1 MAQLMSVL
9 IAVAGGLL
17 AGAAV
22 HLLSTML
29 GLTVTTPGAVFATA
43 IATAGMCQV
52 RWMFKEGK

>member
-1 MAQLMSVL
+1 MSVL